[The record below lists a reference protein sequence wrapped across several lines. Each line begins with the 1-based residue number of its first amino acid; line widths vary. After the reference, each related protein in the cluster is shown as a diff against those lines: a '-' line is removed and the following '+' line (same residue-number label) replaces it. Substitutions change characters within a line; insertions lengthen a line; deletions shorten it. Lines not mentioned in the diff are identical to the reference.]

1 MSSVQGLPSLQVGA
15 APPTHLPPAHPSD
28 VVQALPSSQALV
40 LLATMQPVEVSH
52 ESSVQGFLSSQVM
65 VVPVHLP
72 ATQWS
77 LLVQALL
84 SLQAFALSLVK
95 TQPLAGAHESSVQ
108 GFLSSQANAAPPTHA
123 LFAQVSLVVQALLSL
138 HGAVL
143 ATLEHPD
150 EELQES
156 SVQGLL
162 SLQFVGPLETQLP
175 PLQWSPVVQALPS
188 LQVFELDTVNTH
200 PVAGAHVSL
209 VHGLLSL
216 QLSAGPPVQVP
227 EPLHLI
233 RRGASV
239 AVGAAGARRI
249 RRGAVLGALVA
260 GAAAAVVRG
269 VQRQTRIPD
278 VYAARA
284 DGAGVRAVAEYVVVA
299 RRAGLRRTRA
309 RARAVAGLA
318 IRGEP
323 AAARAGAADRIDAGQ
338 RLSRLTAHRRTGAGG
353 AHSDLHGASV
363 AGRVA
368 VEAARAIRI
377 RAASALHAVPA
388 ALHGVEAPQA
398 TGF

>member
-1 MSSVQGLPSLQVGA
+1 VPAAQIVKHAVAPQVYGSQAFCAAVGHAAPEPLQRALSVPVPLVHEAALQVVVLSNRFAGQLTLTPSHFSAGSQIPADARHCAPALPAGKTHPFAGSQLSSVQGLPSLQVGA
-15 APPTHLPPAHPSD
+15 APPTHLPPAHRSD

-84 SLQAFALSLVK
+84 SLQAFALSLVN

-227 EPLHLI
+227 EPLH
-233 RRGASV
+233 
-239 AVGAAGARRI
+239 
-249 RRGAVLGALVA
+249 
-260 GAAAAVVRG
+260 
-269 VQRQTRIPD
+269 
-278 VYAARA
+278 
-284 DGAGVRAVAEYVVVA
+284 
-299 RRAGLRRTRA
+299 
-309 RARAVAGLA
+309 
-318 IRGEP
+318 
-323 AAARAGAADRIDAGQ
+323 
-338 RLSRLTAHRRTGAGG
+338 
-353 AHSDLHGASV
+353 
-363 AGRVA
+363 
-368 VEAARAIRI
+368 
-377 RAASALHAVPA
+377 
-388 ALHGVEAPQA
+388 
-398 TGF
+398 